1 MPRKVVG
8 VNPILASWVGRVRYE
23 PAWALQR
30 LVAELRA
37 EGKLGDTL
45 LLLEHEP
52 VYTLG
57 RRGSEAEIL
66 MDPDER
72 QRRGI
77 ETVRSDRGGLVT
89 YHGPGQLIGYPI
101 FNLGVAADVR
111 DFVCR
116 IEKTMIGVAARFDV
130 AAERID
136 GLPGV
141 WVGDAKLGAIGVH
154 ISRGITTHGFALNVA
169 TDLDAF
175 NGIVPCG
182 IVDKT
187 VTSLDVETGREV
199 LMDDVVSATVEAAA
213 EAFARPVSL
222 TEMDFEAIAGG

>member
-1 MPRKVVG
+1 M
-8 VNPILASWVGRVRYE
+8 NPILASWVGRVRYE

-37 EGKLGDTL
+37 EGKLADTI
-45 LLLEHEP
+45 LLLEHDP

-57 RRGSEAEIL
+57 RRGSESEIL
-66 MDPDER
+66 MDPAER
-72 QRRGI
+72 ERLGI

-89 YHGPGQLIGYPI
+89 YHGPGQLVGYPI
-101 FNLGVAADVR
+101 FNLGIAADVR

-116 IEKTMIGVAARFDV
+116 IEKTMIGIAARFGV
-130 AAERID
+130 QARRVD

-154 ISRGITTHGFALNVA
+154 LSRGITTHGFALNVG
-169 TDLDAF
+169 TDLAAF

-187 VTSLDVETGREV
+187 VTSLDELTGRSIA
-199 LMDDVVSATVEAAA
+199 MDDVVTATVEAAA
-213 EAFARPVSL
+213 EAFERPVTL
-222 TEMDFEAIAGG
+222 TEMDFEALTGG